1 MFIGDTSY
9 PNNFGFIIE
18 RMGWEDKSFLNGLM
32 FLMINDEL
40 YPQYVRTTTF
50 NCEFDELLDDDSPLI
65 RPVVDKKLY
74 QLDDAELLK
83 LFVNITYPD
92 IDDDDDIDSD
102 NYSYLIPFHEINDDG
117 WSIFIISDGENIK
130 LFVYDRRDQYPDV
143 KLHDTLEIPAEKY
156 FKTINELKKFYN
168 DLLNEW
174 R

>member
-40 YPQYVRTTTF
+40 YPKYVRTTTF
-50 NCEFDELLDDDSPLI
+50 NCEPDELLDDDSPLI
-65 RPVVDKKLY
+65 RPVVDKKMY
-74 QLDDAELLK
+74 QLDDAELFDILAK
-83 LFVNITYPD
+83 ATYPE
-92 IDDDDDIDSD
+92 DDDKD
-102 NYSYLIPFHEINDDG
+102 NDYSYLIPFHEINDEG

-130 LFVYDRRDQYPDV
+130 LFVYDRRDRYPDV
-143 KLHDTLEIPAEKY
+143 KLHDRLELPAEKY
-156 FKTINELKKFYN
+156 FKTISALKDFYTK
-168 DLLNEW
+168 LLDEW

>member
-18 RMGWEDKSFLNGLM
+18 RMEGWEDRSFINGLM

-40 YPQYVRTTTF
+40 YPKYVRTTTF
-50 NCEFDELLDDDSPLI
+50 NCELDELLDDDSPLI

-83 LFVNITYPD
+83 MFVNITYPD
-92 IDDDDDIDSD
+92 IDDDDDIDND
-102 NYSYLIPFHEINDDG
+102 YSYLLPFHEINDDG